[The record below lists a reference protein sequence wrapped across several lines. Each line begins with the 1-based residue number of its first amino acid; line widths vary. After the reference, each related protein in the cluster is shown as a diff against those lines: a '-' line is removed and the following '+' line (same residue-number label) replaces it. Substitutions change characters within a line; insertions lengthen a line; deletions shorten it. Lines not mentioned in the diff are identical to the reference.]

1 MKPIRVL
8 QLGGE
13 DWSQTLRIPAGV
25 QWYFNDLAQLKIKK
39 MRFELLI
46 IADQL
51 EMTPV
56 EWEQLHAKVDP
67 YNVVFLPE
75 AAGDELQQYFLART
89 QARLLKSDRQA
100 FVSAIPQY
108 YYVGQQGIGIGPD
121 AFSVSPNY
129 QGSQRWQ
136 DSAALEL
143 TVDSDDWQPLAN
155 LRTNLF
161 VDPDRQLTV

>member
-25 QWYFNDLAQLKIKK
+25 QWYFNDLAQLKVKK

-67 YNVVFLPE
+67 YNVVFLPG
-75 AAGDELQQYFLART
+75 AAGDELQQYFWRG
-89 QARLLKSDRQA
+89 RRH
-100 FVSAIPQY
+100 
-108 YYVGQQGIGIGPD
+108 GC
-121 AFSVSPNY
+121 
-129 QGSQRWQ
+129 
-136 DSAALEL
+136 
-143 TVDSDDWQPLAN
+143 
-155 LRTNLF
+155 
-161 VDPDRQLTV
+161 